1 MPQPR
6 GLCRS
11 TLREALRQNTSQAHA
26 FDASLQMALSQ
37 ASLGTAAE
45 LTRVVHDCCV
55 ASFRPEPAPRHPE
68 LGKPLNPDWRL
79 NIFGISTGLCNLTTA
94 PIGPL
99 GSNTVIGDC
108 WHTLSKAFRRH
119 AAFRK
124 CQTTLK
130 QRGKA
135 RRKAIIDEVLQE
147 AAKAASAGDM
157 HALYSH
163 IRRIAPKT
171 SRERIQ
177 IRGPDNEI
185 LAPQKEY
192 EHIYQYFSKLY
203 SQGPCNRDVEYQL
216 QQDYADNGR

>member
-26 FDASLQMALSQ
+26 FDASLQTALSQ

-55 ASFRPEPAPRHPE
+55 ASFPPRTATKAPRAWQTPE
-68 LGKPLNPDWRL
+68 SRL
-79 NIFGISTGLCNLTTA
+79 EVKHLWDKYRALQSHYRTHRTLRLQHRDRGLLA
-94 PIGPL
+94 YAL
-99 GSNTVIGDC
+99 E
-108 WHTLSKAFRRH
+108 AFRRH

-135 RRKAIIDEVLQE
+135 TRKAIIDEVLQE

-157 HALYSH
+157 HALYS
-163 IRRIAPKT
+163 RI
-171 SRERIQ
+171 
-177 IRGPDNEI
+177 
-185 LAPQKEY
+185 
-192 EHIYQYFSKLY
+192 
-203 SQGPCNRDVEYQL
+203 
-216 QQDYADNGR
+216 

>member
-1 MPQPR
+1 MLPASAPNCAKAPRAWQTPESRLEVKHLWDKYRALQSHYRTHRTLRLQHRDR
-6 GLCRS
+6 GL
-11 TLREALRQNTSQAHA
+11 LAYAL
-26 FDASLQMALSQ
+26 
-37 ASLGTAAE
+37 E
-45 LTRVVHDCCV
+45 
-55 ASFRPEPAPRHPE
+55 
-68 LGKPLNPDWRL
+68 
-79 NIFGISTGLCNLTTA
+79 
-94 PIGPL
+94 
-99 GSNTVIGDC
+99 
-108 WHTLSKAFRRH
+108 AFRRH

-216 QQDYADNGR
+216 QQDYAITDAEILSSLKQQTSGKAVPRGKVPPDVWKRCAGILLPYI